1 MKMTIV
7 ARNNELERWIILD
20 SIQERDNPFAKFAQ
34 EGEQIPIDNLID
46 FILNPYYKR
55 GSKLREAQKFC
66 LHATL
71 DKYTD
76 VRYYLDHG
84 QN

>member
-1 MKMTIV
+1 MTIV
-7 ARNNELERWIILD
+7 ARNNNLEKWTILE
-20 SIQERDNPFAKFAQ
+20 IAQEKDNPFAQFAQ

-46 FILNPYYKR
+46 FILNPYYER
-55 GSKLREAQKFC
+55 GSNLREAQKFC

-76 VRYYLDHG
+76 IRYYLDHG
-84 QN
+84 QS

>member
-7 ARNNELERWIILD
+7 ARNNNLEKWTILE
-20 SIQERDNPFAKFAQ
+20 IAQEKDNPFAQFAQ

-46 FILNPYYKR
+46 FILNPYYER
-55 GSKLREAQKFC
+55 GSNLREAQKFC

-76 VRYYLDHG
+76 IRYYLDHG
-84 QN
+84 QS